1 MHLCVWVCACDEDS
15 KKDHLDLFENHLRF
29 SLHHLLKNKNTS
41 SMHITWVEERCWVC
55 LAGSWNFVSCWPVKR
70 IFFCLSRSIDRC
82 YSFTHFI
89 ISSIRFWF
97 FLLSYHNS
105 LSVVFMLSSFKLS
118 ILLLAPITFYDVNF
132 TLSIFYVFYCLHKWV
147 HNYYLVITSH
157 WVRVCIYVCGLIC
170 YIYMFF
176 NTWEKKECK
185 WTLLYDDDWTI
196 FPGNVVRSCFP
207 ISSDCNF
214 MF

>member
-157 WVRVCIYVCGLIC
+157 WVRVCKYVCGLIC

-176 NTWEKKECK
+176 NTWEKKR
-185 WTLLYDDDWTI
+185 
-196 FPGNVVRSCFP
+196 V
-207 ISSDCNF
+207 
-214 MF
+214 